1 MITIGLTGGIASGKS
16 TVSAELRSL
25 GLPVFDA
32 DAEARLAVA
41 AGSEGLAQVIAVLG
55 KEYLSEEGTLDRA
68 KVAERIFHDKE
79 ALKAVEAI
87 IHKIVW
93 QQAESFLAASS
104 KQGHKAAVLDVP
116 LLIECGWHKN
126 VDSVW
131 LVSVSR
137 QQQVERAMLR
147 SGMTADEVNAR
158 IEAQMSLAEKKKYAD
173 VVLDNSGSQ
182 AETMQVCIRSWS
194 CFWVASVK
202 GKRKA
207 RSRRT
212 KTHGRLYSWLL
223 LLGVLLVIG
232 FGGWKIW
239 SSDTVQMRFVYMWDY
254 QQDIVTYSK
263 KNNVDPFLV
272 AAIIK
277 NESNFKHDAV
287 SKVGAVGLMQIM
299 PETGRWIAEQMGL
312 ENYQDSDLYQTRK
325 NIRMGCWYVG
335 ELEHEFQH
343 NLVLLMVAY
352 NAGRGQTHE
361 WMQENGWDYN
371 FNDIKSIPYP
381 DTREYVAKVMQD
393 RDKYYLL
400 YKDKI
405 K

>member
-25 GLPVFDA
+25 GVPVFDA

-158 IEAQMSLAEKKKYAD
+158 IEAQMSLAEKKKICRC
-173 VVLDNSGSQ
+173 S
-182 AETMQVCIRSWS
+182 
-194 CFWVASVK
+194 
-202 GKRKA
+202 
-207 RSRRT
+207 
-212 KTHGRLYSWLL
+212 
-223 LLGVLLVIG
+223 IG
-232 FGGWKIW
+232 
-239 SSDTVQMRFVYMWDY
+239 
-254 QQDIVTYSK
+254 
-263 KNNVDPFLV
+263 
-272 AAIIK
+272 
-277 NESNFKHDAV
+277 
-287 SKVGAVGLMQIM
+287 
-299 PETGRWIAEQMGL
+299 
-312 ENYQDSDLYQTRK
+312 
-325 NIRMGCWYVG
+325 
-335 ELEHEFQH
+335 
-343 NLVLLMVAY
+343 
-352 NAGRGQTHE
+352 
-361 WMQENGWDYN
+361 
-371 FNDIKSIPYP
+371 
-381 DTREYVAKVMQD
+381 
-393 RDKYYLL
+393 
-400 YKDKI
+400 
-405 K
+405 

>member
-1 MITIGLTGGIASGKS
+1 M
-16 TVSAELRSL
+16 
-25 GLPVFDA
+25 
-32 DAEARLAVA
+32 
-41 AGSEGLAQVIAVLG
+41 IAVLG

-182 AETMQVCIRSWS
+182 AETMQAVRSQ
-194 CFWVASVK
+194 
-202 GKRKA
+202 
-207 RSRRT
+207 
-212 KTHGRLYSWLL
+212 LEL
-223 LLGVLLVIG
+223 LLG
-232 FGGWKIW
+232 
-239 SSDTVQMRFVYMWDY
+239 
-254 QQDIVTYSK
+254 
-263 KNNVDPFLV
+263 
-272 AAIIK
+272 
-277 NESNFKHDAV
+277 NE
-287 SKVGAVGLMQIM
+287 
-299 PETGRWIAEQMGL
+299 
-312 ENYQDSDLYQTRK
+312 
-325 NIRMGCWYVG
+325 
-335 ELEHEFQH
+335 
-343 NLVLLMVAY
+343 
-352 NAGRGQTHE
+352 
-361 WMQENGWDYN
+361 
-371 FNDIKSIPYP
+371 
-381 DTREYVAKVMQD
+381 REG
-393 RDKYYLL
+393 
-400 YKDKI
+400 
-405 K
+405 

>member
-79 ALKAVEAI
+79 ALKAVEEI

-182 AETMQVCIRSWS
+182 AETMQAVRSQ
-194 CFWVASVK
+194 
-202 GKRKA
+202 
-207 RSRRT
+207 
-212 KTHGRLYSWLL
+212 LEL
-223 LLGVLLVIG
+223 LLGG
-232 FGGWKIW
+232 
-239 SSDTVQMRFVYMWDY
+239 
-254 QQDIVTYSK
+254 
-263 KNNVDPFLV
+263 
-272 AAIIK
+272 
-277 NESNFKHDAV
+277 
-287 SKVGAVGLMQIM
+287 
-299 PETGRWIAEQMGL
+299 
-312 ENYQDSDLYQTRK
+312 
-325 NIRMGCWYVG
+325 VG
-335 ELEHEFQH
+335 E
-343 NLVLLMVAY
+343 
-352 NAGRGQTHE
+352 G
-361 WMQENGWDYN
+361 
-371 FNDIKSIPYP
+371 
-381 DTREYVAKVMQD
+381 
-393 RDKYYLL
+393 
-400 YKDKI
+400 
-405 K
+405 